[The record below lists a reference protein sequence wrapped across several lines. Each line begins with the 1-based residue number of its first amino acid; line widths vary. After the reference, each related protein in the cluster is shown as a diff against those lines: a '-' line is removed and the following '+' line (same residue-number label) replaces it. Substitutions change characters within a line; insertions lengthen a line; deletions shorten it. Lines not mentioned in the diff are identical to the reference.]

1 MATAVIDI
9 RVKGG
14 SELSRVRKQVAK
26 INDLVRAIKPIPS
39 LFDTRTF
46 QGLDALY
53 KKNRRVI
60 AASNRLKD
68 ELKGI
73 ADGTIKVQG
82 TTASLNRQLG
92 NLQSIFG
99 SLSAGTKE
107 WRQALVATERAQVAV
122 FKSDQKIMNQRAK
135 SLSSR
140 GGGKDIVPSVLGA
153 SGSVA
158 QSVNG
163 LAAYRSELQRL
174 RNEVKIGSKEYNDL
188 GAAIERVNRT
198 LSAKEGLAGLRQNLD
213 QVSASQSRL
222 LAINSGYVSQTLQV
236 RKAEQA
242 LNAELLNR
250 KKVLDAI
257 MIAEQRA
264 MGGSGGIIQRAGRGG
279 LDGLRT
285 ALADAEGIQSR
296 MLTTEEGYTRQVEI
310 VRDLQKAVNSEIAQ
324 RDLLM
329 GKVNIKEEK
338 SISLAQRLRGLAG
351 NVGSAAVRGARPGRA
366 IERRGLM
373 AGGLAGIGGLG
384 MFANTGVGQT
394 LGGLGTGASNLIQ
407 GGLNIA
413 GSGPLAIPG
422 AAKAAKDI
430 GLVSAGLGKVVAT
443 GKGVAALSAFNPA
456 WVGAALL
463 AWVTFG
469 NKGLAKAIK
478 GFLGVEKTARKVI
491 PPVVEASK
499 TIKLVT
505 SGMSHSFKL
514 NSSAA
519 QQLKVD
525 TESVTAALKKQ
536 AIEVDRL
543 AKVEAQ
549 RNKLAK
555 ARVQRGI
562 STGTVLGGGFA
573 SWSSSMDKQYPTGDA
588 RVQMEAANKARRAEM
603 QMTNMMKNENLRLV
617 EIKGEQLDIDQRIA
631 RVLKRRGQQIG
642 KNGRLIKENN
652 KARGGGGMMSGF
664 SGSRAGQA
672 VLGGGFPLL
681 FGGGPG
687 AVAGGAIGGLLGGFA
702 GGIGASVVGGMIDKA
717 VAGVGQLGMAMN
729 PLTADIAKL
738 TTALGLAGTAEGKR
752 IAIIE
757 QLAGKEAALEAV
769 RRRMV
774 ERIGNANTQALEDFG
789 KTWQAIVNNFQLQ
802 LLKIAALVAKFA
814 QQTGLAKWL
823 TTFGGGAEQV
833 ITGSQR
839 NQLFNSD
846 SDLGKKYQIAKSD
859 YGSAIDRR
867 FSAQTAF
874 DEAFVKSGRNPL
886 FRFTEEGK
894 LLNEELRLANKEFS
908 LTQSIVRGIEQD
920 YVKLI
925 ELGGIDTLQK
935 TETQKIITGSLKSLE
950 EQKQVLEDTLK
961 GGTVYAEV
969 QKRIRDLRK
978 QTKDTDFEISKQ
990 QIKQIEDAVKGEE
1003 SLRRQLELWTQIKD
1017 TVATGLTSA
1026 IQGLID
1032 GTKSLGESLASIAKS
1047 IGSMLIQSAISG
1059 WLAPVG
1065 VPGKMPAPTVTVAQG
1080 GYMANGIKPFAYGGI
1095 ATRPTLGLVGEA
1107 GEDEYIIPA
1116 SKMAASMQRYSAGA
1130 RGEAVIPGTG
1140 SSYAG
1145 GGVGGST
1152 TVNYSGPILN
1162 FNSEE
1167 FVPKSAVGQ
1176 IIATATSQGARAGE
1190 NRTLSTLR
1198 NSRSARSR
1206 LGM

>member
-107 WRQALVATERAQVAV
+107 WRQALVATERAQIAV

-188 GAAIERVNRT
+188 GAAIEKVNRT

-222 LAINSGYVSQTLQV
+222 LASNAAYVGQTVQV
-236 RKAEQA
+236 RQAEQA
-242 LNAELLNR
+242 LNVELVNR
-250 KKVLDAI
+250 KRILDQVI
-257 MIAEQRA
+257 IAEQKA
-264 MGGSGGIIQRAGRGG
+264 MGGSGGIIKQAGRSG
-279 LDGLRT
+279 LEGLKN
-285 ALADAEGIQSR
+285 ALAEAEGIQSR
-296 MLTTEEGYTRQVEI
+296 MLTTEEGYAKQVEI
-310 VRDLQKAVNSEIAQ
+310 VRALHEAVNAEIAQ

-514 NSSAA
+514 NSDAA
-519 QQLKVD
+519 HQLKVD

-603 QMTNMMKNENLRLV
+603 QITNMMKNENLRLV

-652 KARGGGGMMSGF
+652 KARGGGGMMGGF
-664 SGSRAGQA
+664 SGSKLGQGI
-672 VLGGGFPLL
+672 LGGGFPLL

-687 AVAGGAIGGLLGGFA
+687 AVIGGALGGAAFGFA
-702 GGIGASVVGGMIDKA
+702 GGIGASVVGGMIDRA
-717 VAGVGQLGMAMN
+717 VAGIGQLGMAMN

-738 TTALGLAGTAEGKR
+738 TTALGLAGTAEQKR

-757 QLAGKEAALEAV
+757 QLAGKETALEVV

-774 ERIGNANTQALEDFG
+774 ARIGNANTQALEDFG
-789 KTWQAIVNNFQLQ
+789 KTWQQIVNNFQVE
-802 LLKIAALVAKFA
+802 LLKIAALVARFA
-814 QQTGLAKWL
+814 EETGLAQWL
-823 TTFGGGAEQV
+823 KGIGGGNSKQAVLQSDRDALMKQAISGETEIGKRYRTAWEDMSAASDRVGTLRTEQQ
-833 ITGSQR
+833 TSP
-839 NQLFNSD
+839 
-846 SDLGKKYQIAKSD
+846 LGIAFGLTDRGKEVTKELKEANIELTYAKSIVK
-859 YGSAIDRR
+859 AIQQEYVNLNN
-867 FSAQTAF
+867 QT
-874 DEAFVKSGRNPL
+874 
-886 FRFTEEGK
+886 
-894 LLNEELRLANKEFS
+894 KEDKI
-908 LTQSIVRGIEQD
+908 TKI
-920 YVKLI
+920 
-925 ELGGIDTLQK
+925 
-935 TETQKIITGSLKSLE
+935 ETQEIINGSLKTLN

-969 QKRIRDLRK
+969 QKRIRALK
-978 QTKDTDFEISKQ
+978 EQTKDTDLKISKEQ
-990 QIKQIEDAVKGEE
+990 RTQIENAVKGEE

-1017 TVATGLTSA
+1017 TIATGLTSA

-1032 GTKSLGESLASIAKS
+1032 GTKSLGESLASIAKQ
-1047 IGSMLIQSAISG
+1047 IGSMLIQSAISS
-1059 WLAPVG
+1059 WLAPVPMPGAG
-1065 VPGKMPAPTVTVAQG
+1065 VKKAQG
-1080 GYMANGIKPFAYGGI
+1080 GYLANGIKPFASGGL

-1140 SSYAG
+1140 SSHVGSG
-1145 GGVGGST
+1145 GGAST

-1176 IIATATSQGARAGE
+1176 IIATATSQGAKAGE
-1190 NRTLSTLR
+1190 NRTLTTLR
-1198 NSRSARSR
+1198 NSRSTRSR

>member
-1 MATAVIDI
+1 VATAVIDI
-9 RVKGG
+9 RVKGQDKV
-14 SELSRVRKQVAK
+14 SKMRQQVAK
-26 INDLVRAIKPIPS
+26 INSLIRGIRPVPQ

-46 QGLDALY
+46 QQGKRVAAAAQKL
-53 KKNRRVI
+53 KN
-60 AASNRLKD
+60 

-99 SLSAGTKE
+99 SLSAETTQ

-122 FKSDQKIMNQRAK
+122 FKSEQKIMNQRAK

-140 GGGKDIVPSVLGA
+140 GGGKDIIPSVLGA

-158 QSVNG
+158 QSTNG
-163 LAAYRSELQRL
+163 LSAYRSELQRL
-174 RNEVKIGSKEYNDL
+174 RNEVKLGSKEYNDL
-188 GAAIERVNRT
+188 GAAIEKVNRT

-338 SISLAQRLRGLAG
+338 SASLAEKLRGIGGAVGKGAVNTFRPNRGVEGRGLGLAG
-351 NVGSAAVRGARPGRA
+351 
-366 IERRGLM
+366 L
-373 AGGLAGIGGLG
+373 GI
-384 MFANTGVGQT
+384 TGVGVNAVQQT
-394 LGGLGTGASNLIQ
+394 AAQAAAYKGWAASLVNWAGASSLATVKGSAFLKILGGIGAAMTGAPQL
-407 GGLNIA
+407 L
-413 GSGPLAIPG
+413 G
-422 AAKAAKDI
+422 AYIVALTVFGNKVNKFAVEPVKLLGKATF
-430 GLVSAGLGKVVAT
+430 GLGKILANQTAT
-443 GKGVAALSAFNPA
+443 ISNVPLKPYSMDLNMTAEATKRLDLAAN
-456 WVGAALL
+456 GAAR
-463 AWVTFG
+463 AQER
-469 NKGLAKAIK
+469 LAKA
-478 GFLGVEKTARKVI
+478 TR
-491 PPVVEASK
+491 
-499 TIKLVT
+499 
-505 SGMSHSFKL
+505 
-514 NSSAA
+514 
-519 QQLKVD
+519 
-525 TESVTAALKKQ
+525 
-536 AIEVDRL
+536 
-543 AKVEAQ
+543 AK
-549 RNKLAK
+549 
-555 ARVQRGI
+555 GI
-562 STGTVLGGGFA
+562 STGSVLGGGFA
-573 SWSSSMDKQYPTGDA
+573 SWSAQMDKKYTSGMNMDE
-588 RVQMEAANKARRAEM
+588 RLQMEAANKARRAEM

-652 KARGGGGMMSGF
+652 KARRGGGMMSGF
-664 SGSRAGQA
+664 SGTRAGQT

-687 AVAGGAIGGLLGGFA
+687 AVAGGAIGGLFGGFA
-702 GGIGASVVGGMIDKA
+702 GGIGASVVGGMIDRA
-717 VAGVGQLGMAMN
+717 VAGIGQLGMAMN
-729 PLTADIAKL
+729 PLTADITKL
-738 TTALGLAGTAEGKR
+738 TTALGLAGTAEQKR

-789 KTWQAIVNNFQLQ
+789 KTWQQIVNNFQVE
-802 LLKIAALVAKFA
+802 LLKIAALVARFA
-814 QQTGLAKWL
+814 EETGLAQWL
-823 TTFGGGAEQV
+823 KGIGGG
-833 ITGSQR
+833 
-839 NQLFNSD
+839 NSKQAVLQ
-846 SDLGKKYQIAKSD
+846 SDRDALMKQAISGETEIGKRYRTAV
-859 YGSAIDRR
+859 GDRR
-867 FSAQTAF
+867 AASDRVAELRTEQQTSPLGVAF
-874 DEAFVKSGRNPL
+874 KLTDRGKQVSKELKEANIELTYARSIVKSIQQEYVNL
-886 FRFTEEGK
+886 NNQTKEDK
-894 LLNEELRLANKEFS
+894 LTK
-908 LTQSIVRGIEQD
+908 I
-920 YVKLI
+920 
-925 ELGGIDTLQK
+925 
-935 TETQKIITGSLKSLE
+935 ETQEIITGSLKTLN

-969 QKRIRDLRK
+969 QKRIRDLK
-978 QTKDTDFEISKQ
+978 EQTKGTDFEISKQ

-1017 TVATGLTSA
+1017 TVATGLTNA
-1026 IQGLID
+1026 ITGLIE
-1032 GTKSLGESLASIAKS
+1032 GTKTLGESLASIAKS
-1047 IGSMLIQSAISG
+1047 IGSMLIQAGISSWIG
-1059 WLAPVG
+1059 GMNFGGGTKVATGPTPPVL
-1065 VPGKMPAPTVTVAQG
+1065 KRAQG

-1145 GGVGGST
+1145 GGAGGST

-1176 IIATATSQGARAGE
+1176 IIASASARGASIGE
-1190 NRTLSTLR
+1190 NRTLSTLK
-1198 NSRSARSR
+1198 NSRSRRSA
-1206 LGM
+1206 LGL

>member
-1 MATAVIDI
+1 VATAVIDI

-140 GGGKDIVPSVLGA
+140 GGGRDIVPSVLGA

-158 QSVNG
+158 QSTNG
-163 LAAYRSELQRL
+163 LSAYRSELQRL
-174 RNEVKIGSKEYNDL
+174 RNEVKLGSKEYNDL
-188 GAAIERVNRT
+188 GAAIEKVNRT

-242 LNAELLNR
+242 LNTELLNR

-257 MIAEQRA
+257 IIAEQRA
-264 MGGSGGIIQRAGRGG
+264 MGGSGGIIKRAGRGG

-285 ALADAEGIQSR
+285 ALSEAEGIQSR

-310 VRDLQKAVNSEIAQ
+310 VRDLQKAINSEIAQ

-338 SISLAQRLRGLAG
+338 SISLAQRLKGLGGAVLG
-351 NVGSAAVRGARPGRA
+351 NARPGRG
-366 IERRGLM
+366 IERRGLIAGG
-373 AGGLAGIGGLG
+373 AGGLAGLGMASKTAIGGGLMGLG
-384 MFANTGVGQT
+384 SKTLGFAGTAAGAGAGVG
-394 LGGLGTGASNLIQ
+394 
-407 GGLNIA
+407 
-413 GSGPLAIPG
+413 IPG
-422 AAKAAKDI
+422 MGLAAKGIADTKVAMTGLMAAAKA
-430 GLVSAGLGKVVAT
+430 LAGVNVLNPGFIAAL
-443 GKGVAALSAFNPA
+443 GVAWIAL
-456 WVGAALL
+456 
-463 AWVTFG
+463 G
-469 NKGLAKAIK
+469 NKGFGKVAKT
-478 GFLGVEKTARKVI
+478 LGVVTKTGI
-491 PPVVEASK
+491 K
-499 TIKLVT
+499 TTAGL
-505 SGMSHSFKL
+505 FKL
-514 NSSAA
+514 G
-519 QQLKVD
+519 K
-525 TESVTAALKKQ
+525 
-536 AIEVDRL
+536 
-543 AKVEAQ
+543 EAQ
-549 RNKLAK
+549 NAKETLFGLNQGFKLSSRGAQELGVNIDKLTRKQKLAEAK
-555 ARVQRGI
+555 LGRGI
-562 STGTVLGGGFA
+562 STGTVLGGGFG
-573 SWSSSMDKQYPTGDA
+573 SWSSKMAKKHPTGDT
-588 RVQMEAANKARRAEM
+588 RVLMERANRDRRDQMMITNAVEKANI
-603 QMTNMMKNENLRLV
+603 RLV
-617 EIKGEQLDIDQRIA
+617 EVKGKQLDIDQRIA
-631 RVLKRRGQQIG
+631 RTLKKRGLQIQ
-642 KNGRLIKENN
+642 KNGKYLAKSN
-652 KARGGGGMMSGF
+652 KSGRGGGGGMMSGF
-664 SGSRAGQA
+664 SGTKLGQGI
-672 VLGGGFPLL
+672 LGGGFPLL

-687 AVAGGAIGGLLGGFA
+687 AVGLGALGGVLGGFA
-702 GGIGASVVGGMIDKA
+702 GGIGFSVVGGMIDRA
-717 VAGVGQLGMAMN
+717 VAGIGQLGMAMN
-729 PLTADIAKL
+729 PLTADITKL
-738 TTALGLAGTAEGKR
+738 TTALGLAGTAEQKR

-789 KTWQAIVNNFQLQ
+789 KTWQQIVNNFQVE
-802 LLKIAALVAKFA
+802 LLKIAALVARFA
-814 QQTGLAKWL
+814 EETGLAQWL
-823 TTFGGGAEQV
+823 KGIGGGNSKQTVLQSDRDALMKQAISGETEIGKRYRTAWEDMGAASDRVGALRTEQQ
-833 ITGSQR
+833 TSP
-839 NQLFNSD
+839 
-846 SDLGKKYQIAKSD
+846 LGIAFGLTDRGKEVSKELKEANIELTYAKSIVK
-859 YGSAIDRR
+859 AIQQEYVNINN
-867 FSAQTAF
+867 QTKE
-874 DEAFVKSGRNPL
+874 D
-886 FRFTEEGK
+886 K
-894 LLNEELRLANKEFS
+894 LTK
-908 LTQSIVRGIEQD
+908 I
-920 YVKLI
+920 
-925 ELGGIDTLQK
+925 
-935 TETQKIITGSLKSLE
+935 ETQKIIDGSLKTLN

-969 QKRIRDLRK
+969 QKRIRALK
-978 QTKDTDFEISKQ
+978 EQTKGTDFKISKE
-990 QIKQIEDAVKGEE
+990 QIKQIENAVKGEE

-1017 TVATGLTSA
+1017 TVATGLTNA
-1026 IQGLID
+1026 ITGLIE
-1032 GTKSLGESLASIAKS
+1032 GTKTLGESLASIAKS
-1047 IGSMLIQSAISG
+1047 IGSMLLQAGISSWIG
-1059 WLAPVG
+1059 G
-1065 VPGKMPAPTVTVAQG
+1065 MNFGGKVPGKMPAPDVIAAQG
-1080 GYMANGIKPFAYGGI
+1080 MYMANGIRPFAYGGI
-1095 ATRPTLGLVGEA
+1095 ATKPTLGLVGEA

-1145 GGVGGST
+1145 GGAGGST

-1176 IIATATSQGARAGE
+1176 IIATATARGASVGE
-1190 NRTLSTLR
+1190 SRTISSLR
-1198 NSRSARSR
+1198 NSRSRRSS
-1206 LGM
+1206 LGL

>member
-1 MATAVIDI
+1 MAVAVIDI
-9 RVKGG
+9 RVKGQTN
-14 SELSRVRKQVAK
+14 LYKLKKQTEK
-26 INDLVRAIKPIPS
+26 IERLINGIKPIPS
-39 LFDTRTF
+39 LFDSKTARSQTKAIKEF
-46 QGLDALY
+46 ET
-53 KKNRRVI
+53 
-60 AASNRLKD
+60 
-68 ELKGI
+68 ELK
-73 ADGTIKVQG
+73 KVAGSQSKLRG
-82 TTASLNRQLG
+82 TTASVNRQLG
-92 NLQSIFG
+92 NLQTLFSN
-99 SLSAGTKE
+99 LTADTTK
-107 WRQALVATERAQVAV
+107 WRNALVATERAQLSL
-122 FKSDQKIMNQRAK
+122 FQLEQKAMNQRAK
-135 SLSSR
+135 SLGSR
-140 GGGKDIVPSVLGA
+140 GGGKDIIPSVLGA

-158 QSVNG
+158 QSVEG
-163 LAAYRSELQRL
+163 LSAYRSELTRL
-174 RNEVKIGSKEYNDL
+174 RNSVKLGSKEYKDL
-188 GAAIERVNRT
+188 GAAIEKVNRT

-250 KKVLDAI
+250 RKVLDAI
-257 MIAEQRA
+257 IIAEQRA

-310 VRDLQKAVNSEIAQ
+310 VRDLQKAVNDQIAQ

-338 SISLAQRLRGLAG
+338 SISLAQRLSGLAG

-373 AGGLAGIGGLG
+373 AGGLAGVGGLG

-430 GLVSAGLGKVVAT
+430 GLVSTGLGKVVAT

-499 TIKLVT
+499 TIKLLT

-562 STGTVLGGGFA
+562 STGTVLGGGFG
-573 SWSSSMDKQYPTGDA
+573 SWSSKMDKQYPTGDT
-588 RVQMEAANKARRAEM
+588 RIQMERANQDRRD
-603 QMTNMMKNENLRLV
+603 QMHFMNVVKGANDRLV
-617 EIKGEQLDIDQRIA
+617 EVKGKQLDIDQRIEQT
-631 RVLKRRGQQIG
+631 LKKRGLQIQ
-642 KNGRLIKENN
+642 KNGKYLEKRSN
-652 KARGGGGMMSGF
+652 KGMGGMMSGF
-664 SGSRAGQA
+664 SGSKAGQA

-702 GGIGASVVGGMIDKA
+702 GGIGASVVGGMIDRA

-774 ERIGNANTQALEDFG
+774 QSIGNDNTQALEDFG

-814 QQTGLAKWL
+814 EKTGLAKWL
-823 TTFGGGAEQV
+823 AGQGAGGSQV
-833 ITGSQR
+833 ITQSQR
-839 NQLFNSD
+839 MQLGASD
-846 SDLGKKYQIAKSD
+846 SKLGKEYNTAKFN
-859 YGSAIDRR
+859 RR
-867 FSAQTAF
+867 FAGLRVDDAVAAKN
-874 DEAFVKSGRNPL
+874 EAFIKSGSNLL
-886 FRFTEEGK
+886 FGLTEEGK
-894 LLNEELRLANKEFS
+894 RLNKELKEARREWD
-908 LTQSIVRGIEQD
+908 LTHSTVKRIESD
-920 YVKLI
+920 YVALV
-925 ELGGIDTLQK
+925 EMGGVDKLQK
-935 TETQKIITGSLKSLE
+935 AETQQIIDGSLKSLE

-969 QKRIRDLRK
+969 QKRIRALK
-978 QTKDTDFEISKQ
+978 EQTKGIDFEISKE
-990 QIKQIEDAVKGEE
+990 QIKQIENAVKGEE

-1017 TVATGLTSA
+1017 TVATGLTNA
-1026 IQGLID
+1026 ITGLIE

-1047 IGSMLIQSAISG
+1047 IGNMLLQSAMSSWIG
-1059 WLAPVG
+1059 GMKFPLMNAE
-1065 VPGKMPAPTVTVAQG
+1065 G
-1080 GYMANGIKPFAYGGI
+1080 GYMANGIKPFASGGI

-1116 SKMAASMQRYSAGA
+1116 SKMATSMQRYSAGA

-1145 GGVGGST
+1145 GGAGGST

-1167 FVPKSAVGQ
+1167 FVPKAAVGQ
-1176 IIATATSQGARAGE
+1176 IIATATSQGAKAGE

-1198 NSRSARSR
+1198 NSRSTRSR

>member
-140 GGGKDIVPSVLGA
+140 GGGRDIVPSVLGA

-188 GAAIERVNRT
+188 GVAIEKVNRT

-338 SISLAQRLRGLAG
+338 SASLAEKLRGIGGAVGKGAVNTFRPNRGVEGRGLGLAG
-351 NVGSAAVRGARPGRA
+351 
-366 IERRGLM
+366 L
-373 AGGLAGIGGLG
+373 GI
-384 MFANTGVGQT
+384 TGVGVNAVQQT
-394 LGGLGTGASNLIQ
+394 AAQAAAYKGWAASLVNWAGASSLATVKGSAFLKILGGIGAAMTGAPQL
-407 GGLNIA
+407 L
-413 GSGPLAIPG
+413 G
-422 AAKAAKDI
+422 AYIVALTVFGNKVNKFAVEPVKLLGKATF
-430 GLVSAGLGKVVAT
+430 GLGKILANQTAT
-443 GKGVAALSAFNPA
+443 ISNVPLKPYSMDLNMTAEATKRLDLAAN
-456 WVGAALL
+456 GAAR
-463 AWVTFG
+463 AQER
-469 NKGLAKAIK
+469 LAKA
-478 GFLGVEKTARKVI
+478 TR
-491 PPVVEASK
+491 
-499 TIKLVT
+499 
-505 SGMSHSFKL
+505 
-514 NSSAA
+514 
-519 QQLKVD
+519 
-525 TESVTAALKKQ
+525 
-536 AIEVDRL
+536 
-543 AKVEAQ
+543 AK
-549 RNKLAK
+549 
-555 ARVQRGI
+555 GI
-562 STGTVLGGGFA
+562 STGSVLGGGFA
-573 SWSSSMDKQYPTGDA
+573 SWSAQMDKKYTSGMNMDE
-588 RVQMEAANKARRAEM
+588 RLQMEAANKARRAEM

-642 KNGRLIKENN
+642 KNGRLIKETN
-652 KARGGGGMMSGF
+652 KGRGGGGMMGGF

-687 AVAGGAIGGLLGGFA
+687 AVAGGVVGGLLGQFA
-702 GGIGASVVGGMIDKA
+702 GGIGGSVLGGMIDRA
-717 VAGVGQLGMAMN
+717 VAGIGQLGMAMN
-729 PLTADIAKL
+729 PLTADITKL
-738 TTALGLAGTAEGKR
+738 TTALGLAGTAEQKR

-789 KTWQAIVNNFQLQ
+789 KTWQQIVNNFQVE
-802 LLKIAALVAKFA
+802 LLKIAALVARFA
-814 QQTGLAKWL
+814 EETGLAQWL
-823 TTFGGGAEQV
+823 KGIGGGNSKQTVLQSDRNALMKQAIAGQTDIGKRYRTALEDRGAASSRVETLRTEQQ
-833 ITGSQR
+833 TSP
-839 NQLFNSD
+839 
-846 SDLGKKYQIAKSD
+846 LGMAF
-859 YGSAIDRR
+859 GLTDRGKQV
-867 FSAQTAF
+867 SKELK
-874 DEAFVKSGRNPL
+874 EANIELTYARSIVKSIQQEYVNL
-886 FRFTEEGK
+886 NNQTKEDK
-894 LLNEELRLANKEFS
+894 LTK
-908 LTQSIVRGIEQD
+908 I
-920 YVKLI
+920 
-925 ELGGIDTLQK
+925 
-935 TETQKIITGSLKSLE
+935 ETQEIITGSLKTLN

-969 QKRIRDLRK
+969 QKRIRDLK
-978 QTKDTDFEISKQ
+978 EQTKGTDFEISNC
-990 QIKQIEDAVKGEE
+990 
-1003 SLRRQLELWTQIKD
+1003 EL
-1017 TVATGLTSA
+1017 
-1026 IQGLID
+1026 
-1032 GTKSLGESLASIAKS
+1032 
-1047 IGSMLIQSAISG
+1047 
-1059 WLAPVG
+1059 
-1065 VPGKMPAPTVTVAQG
+1065 
-1080 GYMANGIKPFAYGGI
+1080 Y
-1095 ATRPTLGLVGEA
+1095 
-1107 GEDEYIIPA
+1107 
-1116 SKMAASMQRYSAGA
+1116 
-1130 RGEAVIPGTG
+1130 
-1140 SSYAG
+1140 
-1145 GGVGGST
+1145 
-1152 TVNYSGPILN
+1152 VNTELC
-1162 FNSEE
+1162 
-1167 FVPKSAVGQ
+1167 
-1176 IIATATSQGARAGE
+1176 
-1190 NRTLSTLR
+1190 
-1198 NSRSARSR
+1198 
-1206 LGM
+1206 

>member
-242 LNAELLNR
+242 LNAELLTR
-250 KKVLDAI
+250 KKVLDAVI
-257 MIAEQRA
+257 IAEQRA

-285 ALADAEGIQSR
+285 ALAEAEGIQSR

-338 SISLAQRLRGLAG
+338 SASLAEKLRGIGGAVGKGAVNTFRPNRGVEGRGLGLAG
-351 NVGSAAVRGARPGRA
+351 
-366 IERRGLM
+366 L
-373 AGGLAGIGGLG
+373 GI
-384 MFANTGVGQT
+384 TGVGGNAVQQT
-394 LGGLGTGASNLIQ
+394 AAQAAAYKGWAASLVNWAGASSLATVKGSAFLKILGGIGAAMTGAPQL
-407 GGLNIA
+407 L
-413 GSGPLAIPG
+413 G
-422 AAKAAKDI
+422 AYIVALTVFGNKVNKFAVEPVKLLGKATF
-430 GLVSAGLGKVVAT
+430 GLGKILANQPAT
-443 GKGVAALSAFNPA
+443 ISNVPLKPYSMDLNMTAEATKRLDLAAN
-456 WVGAALL
+456 GAAR
-463 AWVTFG
+463 AQER
-469 NKGLAKAIK
+469 LAKA
-478 GFLGVEKTARKVI
+478 TR
-491 PPVVEASK
+491 
-499 TIKLVT
+499 
-505 SGMSHSFKL
+505 
-514 NSSAA
+514 
-519 QQLKVD
+519 
-525 TESVTAALKKQ
+525 
-536 AIEVDRL
+536 
-543 AKVEAQ
+543 AK
-549 RNKLAK
+549 
-555 ARVQRGI
+555 GI
-562 STGTVLGGGFA
+562 STGSVLGGGFA
-573 SWSSSMDKQYPTGDA
+573 SWSAQMDKKYPSGMNMEE
-588 RVQMEAANKARRAEM
+588 RLQMDSANKARRAEI

-664 SGSRAGQA
+664 SGTKAGQA

-702 GGIGASVVGGMIDKA
+702 GGIGASVVGGMIDRA
-717 VAGVGQLGMAMN
+717 VAGIGQLGMAMN
-729 PLTADIAKL
+729 PLTADITKL

-774 ERIGNANTQALEDFG
+774 QSIGNDNTQALEDFG

-814 QQTGLAKWL
+814 EKTGLAKWL
-823 TTFGGGAEQV
+823 AGQGAGGSQV
-833 ITGSQR
+833 ITQSQR
-839 NQLFNSD
+839 MQLGASD
-846 SDLGKKYQIAKSD
+846 SKLGKEYNTAKFNRSFAGLRVD
-859 YGSAIDRR
+859 DAV
-867 FSAQTAF
+867 AAKN
-874 DEAFVKSGRNPL
+874 EAFIKSGSNPL
-886 FRFTEEGK
+886 FGLTEEGK
-894 LLNEELRLANKEFS
+894 RLNKELKEANREWD
-908 LTQSIVRGIEQD
+908 LTNSTVKRIESD
-920 YVKLI
+920 YVALV
-925 ELGGIDTLQK
+925 EMGGVDNLQK
-935 TETQKIITGSLKSLE
+935 TETQQIIDGSLKSLE

-969 QKRIRDLRK
+969 QKRIRDLK
-978 QTKDTDFEISKQ
+978 EQTKGIDFEISEK
-990 QIKQIEDAVKGEE
+990 QIKQITDSVKAEE
-1003 SLRRQLELWTQIKD
+1003 SLRKQLELWTQIKD
-1017 TVATGLTSA
+1017 TVATGLTNA
-1026 IQGLID
+1026 ITGLIE
-1032 GTKSLGESLASIAKS
+1032 GTKTLGESLASIAKS
-1047 IGSMLIQSAISG
+1047 IGSMLLQSAISSYVG
-1059 WLAPVG
+1059 GINFGGGTKVATGPTPPVL
-1065 VPGKMPAPTVTVAQG
+1065 KRAEG

-1116 SKMAASMQRYSAGA
+1116 SKMASSMQRYSAGA

-1176 IIATATSQGARAGE
+1176 IIASAAKQGASMGE
-1190 NRTLSTLR
+1190 TRTMKSMQ
-1198 NSRSARSR
+1198 NNRSARAR
-1206 LGM
+1206 IGM